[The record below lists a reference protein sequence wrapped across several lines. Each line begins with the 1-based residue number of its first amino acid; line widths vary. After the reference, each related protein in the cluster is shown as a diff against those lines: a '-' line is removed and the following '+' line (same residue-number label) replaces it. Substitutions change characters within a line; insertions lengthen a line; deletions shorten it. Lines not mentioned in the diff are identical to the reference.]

1 MLIKILK
8 NFLISLLIFFILSFK
23 IQAQITTQKPLENI
37 FQQQNQQQTNQNNT
51 NPRYAACDMC
61 GYCPPNPPPQSWI
74 KCKKCL
80 YPNLSDDAS
89 LMETLKIDPQTNLP
103 PTPALGRQYTFL
115 GCIGA
120 GSSFSEEGSGGIFVQ
135 TILNIVFSVAG
146 GIAFLYFLYGSFII
160 LTSQSD
166 PEKLNYGRRIIS
178 GAIIGLIFTLTSV
191 LIVNFIGSGVL
202 KLPGFNK

>member
-1 MLIKILK
+1 MLKK
-8 NFLISLLIFFILSFK
+8 LLIAFFLLFFLSFK
-23 IQAQITTQKPLENI
+23 ISAQIAVGPSPETTETGVFQE
-37 FQQQNQQQTNQNNT
+37 QQQNTLT
-51 NPRYAACDMC
+51 DSGPRYAACDLC
-61 GYCPPNPPPQSWI
+61 GYCPPNPPPQSWL

-115 GCIGA
+115 GCLGG

-135 TILNIVFSVAG
+135 SILNIIFSVAG
-146 GIAFLYFLYGSFII
+146 GIAFLYLIYGSFII

-166 PEKLNYGRRIIS
+166 PEKLNYGKRIVN
-178 GAIIGLIFTLTSV
+178 GAIIGLVFTLSSV
-191 LIVNFIGSGVL
+191 LIVNFIASGIL
-202 KLPGFNK
+202 KLPEFGK